1 MGGLSGR
8 PHVRRFQSK
17 PFTALIATLA
27 DLLGDEPARR
37 LRADAI
43 VGRSD
48 RIEAARRNPVHAE
61 VAIAPFP
68 GCVSPACARADA
80 RLGSRSQRPGE

>member
-8 PHVRRFQSK
+8 PHVSLFQSK
-17 PFTALIATLA
+17 PLTALIATLA
-27 DLLGDEPARR
+27 DLLGDEAARR
-37 LRADAI
+37 LWADAI
-43 VGRSD
+43 VWRAD
-48 RIEAARRNPVHAE
+48 RIEAARADPVHAE

-80 RLGSRSQRPGE
+80 RLGSRTQRPGE